1 MKLNEGLIYTNE
13 NCIGCNRCI
22 SGCPVLG
29 ANISVRKNGKNQIH
43 VDDEKCLHCG
53 RCLETCHHNAREY
66 RDDTKVFL
74 EDLRGGQP
82 ISLVVAPSFFPASEA
97 PQTECEDTGG
107 GKSLSAGAALR
118 GTAQKA

>member
-82 ISLVVAPSFFPASEA
+82 ISLVVAPSFFS
-97 PQTECEDTGG
+97 GFR
-107 GKSLSAGAALR
+107 S
-118 GTAQKA
+118 TANRMRRYRRRKIPICRSCP